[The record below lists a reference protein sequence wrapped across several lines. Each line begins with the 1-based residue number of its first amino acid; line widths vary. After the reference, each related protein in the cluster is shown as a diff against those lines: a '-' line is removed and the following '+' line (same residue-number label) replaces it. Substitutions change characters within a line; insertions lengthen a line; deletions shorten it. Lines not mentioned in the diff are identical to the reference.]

1 MSSQYYR
8 NLEDFGLDRF
18 KQRLATEK
26 VMPARQVLKEDLD
39 QRFQVLETMGIT
51 NLQELI
57 DALRTKKR
65 VATFAQQSG
74 LPHDYLGILGREA
87 RSYVPKPVYFGQI
100 PGLKPDHVARLEA
113 VGIKHSKHLFDR
125 ALTPADRMALSKETK
140 LAESDLL
147 EYVRM
152 ADLARI
158 LGVGPVFVRLF
169 FEAGVRS
176 LEDLS
181 GRSPQELWSQ
191 LHALNDARGLSS
203 VVPSLKDVK
212 HSVTEAQELPHVVEY
227 A

>member
-8 NLEDFGLDRF
+8 NLEDFCLQRF
-18 KQRLATEK
+18 KKRLATEE

-39 QRFQVLETMGIT
+39 ERFQVLETMGIT

-65 VATFAQQSG
+65 VTAFAQQSG
-74 LPHDYLGILGREA
+74 LPHNYLVILGRQA

-100 PGLKPDHVARLEA
+100 PGLDPGHVARLEA
-113 VGIKHSKHLFDR
+113 AGIKHSKHLFER
-125 ALTPADRMALSKETK
+125 ALTPADRLALSEETG
-140 LAESDLL
+140 LAESNLL

-152 ADLARI
+152 SDLARI

-169 FEAGVRS
+169 RAAGVGS

-181 GRSPQELWSQ
+181 GRSPEELWSQ
-191 LHALNDARGLSS
+191 VNAVNDAQGLSS
-203 VVPSLKDVK
+203 VLPSLKDMA
-212 HSVTEAQELPHVVEY
+212 HSVAEAQELPHVVKYE
-227 A
+227 